1 MNEYMIIVRFA
12 TSFNEEFASLIPEQ
26 RAQINRLMEKGIIT
40 SYSLSADRGTLW
52 VTLLATSLEAAEITL
67 RMMPL
72 FKFMRYEVVE
82 LMFHNSPIYARMHL
96 SMN

>member
-1 MNEYMIIVRFA
+1 MIIIRFI
-12 TSFNEEFASLIPEQ
+12 TSFNEEFVDLLPNQ
-26 RAQINRLMEKGIIT
+26 RVQINRLMEKGIIT

-52 VTLLATSLEAAEITL
+52 VTLLATSLEAVEKTL

-72 FKFMRYEVVE
+72 FKFMRYDIIE
-82 LMFHNSPIYARMHL
+82 LMFHNSPVHAQMHF

>member
-1 MNEYMIIVRFA
+1 MNEYMIVVRFIA
-12 TSFNEEFASLIPEQ
+12 SFDQEFVALIPNQ

-52 VTLLATSLEAAEITL
+52 VTLLATSLEAVEKTL

-72 FKFMRYEVVE
+72 FKFMRYDVIE
-82 LMFHNSPIYARMHL
+82 LMFHNSPIHAQMHF

>member
-40 SYSLSADRGTLW
+40 SYSLSADRSTLW
-52 VTLLATSLEAAEITL
+52 ITLLATSVAAVEKTL

-82 LMFHNSPIYARMHL
+82 LMFHNSPIFARMHL

>member
-1 MNEYMIIVRFA
+1 MNEYMVIIRFA
-12 TSFNEEFASLIPEQ
+12 TFFSEEFVALIPDQ
-26 RAQINRLMEKGIIT
+26 RTQINSLMEKGIIT
-40 SYSLSADRGTLW
+40 SYSLSANRSMLW
-52 VTLLATSLEAAEITL
+52 VTMLATSLEAVEKTL

-82 LMFHNSPIYARMHL
+82 LMFHNSPVHAQMHF

>member
-1 MNEYMIIVRFA
+1 MNEYMIIIQFI
-12 TSFNEEFASLIPEQ
+12 TSFNEEFVNLLPDQ
-26 RAQINRLMEKGIIT
+26 RMQINRLMEEGIIT

-52 VTLLATSLEAAEITL
+52 VTMLATSSESVEKTL

-72 FKFMRYEVVE
+72 FKFMRYDIIE
-82 LMFHNSPIYARMHL
+82 LMFHNSPVHAQMHF

>member
-1 MNEYMIIVRFA
+1 MNEYMIIIRFI
-12 TSFNEEFASLIPEQ
+12 TSFNEEFVDLLPNQ
-26 RAQINRLMEKGIIT
+26 RIQINRLMEKGIIT

-52 VTLLATSLEAAEITL
+52 VTLLATSSEAVEKTL

-72 FKFMRYEVVE
+72 FKFMRYDIIE
-82 LMFHNSPIYARMHL
+82 LMFHNSPVHSQMHF

>member
-1 MNEYMIIVRFA
+1 MNEYMIIIRF
-12 TSFNEEFASLIPEQ
+12 TISFSEEFVALIPDQ

-40 SYSLSADRGTLW
+40 SYSLSADGETLW
-52 VTLLATSLEAAEITL
+52 ITMFATSPEAVEIML

-72 FKFMRYEVVE
+72 FKFMRYDIIE
-82 LMFHNSPIYARMHL
+82 LMFHNSPVYSQMHL

>member
-1 MNEYMIIVRFA
+1 MNEYMIIIQFTA
-12 TSFNEEFASLIPEQ
+12 PFSKEFITLVPEQ

-40 SYSLSADRGTLW
+40 SYSLSTNRATLW
-52 VTLLATSLEAAEITL
+52 ITMFATSMEAVEITL

-72 FKFMRYEVVE
+72 FKFMRYDIVE
-82 LMFHNSPIYARMHL
+82 LMFHNSPVYTHMHL

>member
-52 VTLLATSLEAAEITL
+52 VTLLATSVEAVEKTL

-82 LMFHNSPIYARMHL
+82 LMFHNSPIFARMHL

>member
-1 MNEYMIIVRFA
+1 MNEYMIIIRF
-12 TSFNEEFASLIPEQ
+12 TDPMSEELLSLIPHQ
-26 RAQINRLMEKGIIT
+26 RMQIQYLMKKRIIM

-52 VTLLATSLEAAEITL
+52 ATVLATSPEAAEKTL

-72 FKFMRYEVVE
+72 FKFMNYEIVE
-82 LMFHNSPIYARMHL
+82 LMFHNSPVHEYMHV

>member
-1 MNEYMIIVRFA
+1 MNEYMVVIRFVA
-12 TSFNEEFASLIPEQ
+12 SFSEEFVALIPHQ
-26 RAQINRLMEKGIIT
+26 RVQINHLMEKGILT

-52 VTLLATSLEAAEITL
+52 VSLLATSREAVEKTL

-72 FKFMRYEVVE
+72 FKFMSYDIIE
-82 LMFHNSPIYARMHL
+82 LMFHNSPVRAQMHL

>member
-1 MNEYMIIVRFA
+1 MNEYMIIIRFA
-12 TSFNEEFASLIPEQ
+12 ASFDEEFINLIPDQ
-26 RAQINRLMEKGIIT
+26 RAQINRFMEKGIIT

-52 VTLLATSLEAAEITL
+52 VTLLATSLEAVERTL

-72 FKFMRYEVVE
+72 FKFMRYDVVE
-82 LMFHNSPIYARMHL
+82 LMFHNSPVYAQMHL

>member
-1 MNEYMIIVRFA
+1 MNEYMIIIRFT
-12 TSFNEEFASLIPEQ
+12 TSFNEEFVDLLPNQ
-26 RAQINRLMEKGIIT
+26 RVQINRLMEKGIIT

-52 VTLLATSLEAAEITL
+52 VTLLATSLEAVEKTL

-72 FKFMRYEVVE
+72 FKFMRYDIIE
-82 LMFHNSPIYARMHL
+82 LMFHNSPVYAQMHF

>member
-1 MNEYMIIVRFA
+1 MNEYMIIIRFI
-12 TSFNEEFASLIPEQ
+12 TSFNEEFVNLLPNQ
-26 RAQINRLMEKGIIT
+26 RIQINRLMEKGIIT

-52 VTLLATSLEAAEITL
+52 VTLLATSLEAVEKTL

-72 FKFMRYEVVE
+72 FKFMRYDIIE
-82 LMFHNSPIYARMHL
+82 LMFHNSPVYAQMHF

>member
-52 VTLLATSLEAAEITL
+52 VTLLATSVEAVEKTL
-67 RMMPL
+67 RTMPL
-72 FKFMRYEVVE
+72 FKFMRYEIVE
-82 LMFHNSPIYARMHL
+82 LMFHNSPIFARMHL

>member
-1 MNEYMIIVRFA
+1 MNEYMIIIRFA
-12 TSFNEEFASLIPEQ
+12 ASFSEEFTALLPDQ
-26 RAQINRLMEKGIIT
+26 RVQINRLMEKGIIT

-52 VTLLATSLEAAEITL
+52 VTLLATSVEAVEKTL

-72 FKFMRYEVVE
+72 FKFMHYDVVE
-82 LMFHNSPIYARMHL
+82 LMFHNSPVHAQMHL

>member
-52 VTLLATSLEAAEITL
+52 VTLLATSVEAVEKTL

-72 FKFMRYEVVE
+72 YKFMRYEIVE
-82 LMFHNSPIYARMHL
+82 LMFHNSPIFARMHL

>member
-1 MNEYMIIVRFA
+1 MNEYMTIIRFA
-12 TSFNEEFASLIPEQ
+12 TSLSGEFASLIPEQ

-52 VTLLATSLEAAEITL
+52 ATLLATSVEAVEITL
-67 RMMPL
+67 KMMPL
-72 FKFMRYEVVE
+72 FKFMRYEIVE

>member
-12 TSFNEEFASLIPEQ
+12 TSFNEEFATLIPEQ

-52 VTLLATSLEAAEITL
+52 VTLLATSVEAVEKTL

-72 FKFMRYEVVE
+72 YKFMRYEIVE
-82 LMFHNSPIYARMHL
+82 LMFHNSPIFARMHL